1 MKKIKINQEKY
12 INLIYDYY
20 VSVKQ
25 DEEEFDFYK
34 YSASAGEKCGLDTIL
49 KFTFNIDNSKCY
61 YTLSIIDKSL
71 WKDVGSNFFK
81 NV

>member
-1 MKKIKINQEKY
+1 MLKISQENY

-25 DEEEFDFYK
+25 NEEEFDFYK
-34 YSASAGEKCGLDTIL
+34 YSVMVAEKCGLDTIL
-49 KFTFNIDNSKCY
+49 KFTFNMDYAKCY